1 VTELV
6 REMAARVRSAVSPA
20 PCWAGLHPWPRHV
33 ERPVHRRARPPL
45 LRHAPEPERAASG
58 IGRRARLEGLV
69 HLLREDGVEHELA
82 SALPPV
88 DPSRVLLFSD
98 RPHQLTGHELE
109 TLGRLHLRRVEIDEV
124 ARDPEGAA
132 AAALELIEPRCERFV
147 IHFDVDVF
155 DCNNA
160 PLSEARSRRGAAFA
174 LASPSA

>member
-45 LRHAPEPERAASG
+45 LRHAPELERAASG

-98 RPHQLTGHELE
+98 RPHQLTA
-109 TLGRLHLRRVEIDEV
+109 T
-124 ARDPEGAA
+124 
-132 AAALELIEPRCERFV
+132 
-147 IHFDVDVF
+147 
-155 DCNNA
+155 
-160 PLSEARSRRGAAFA
+160 SSRRSGGSISGASRLTRWRVTPRAPRPPR
-174 LASPSA
+174 SS

>member
-1 VTELV
+1 
-6 REMAARVRSAVSPA
+6 
-20 PCWAGLHPWPRHV
+20 
-33 ERPVHRRARPPL
+33 
-45 LRHAPEPERAASG
+45 
-58 IGRRARLEGLV
+58 
-69 HLLREDGVEHELA
+69 
-82 SALPPV
+82 
-88 DPSRVLLFSD
+88 VLLFSD

-160 PLSEARSRRGAAFA
+160 PLSEARSQRGAAFA